1 MLTDGHNTMKKQIKY
16 CDNITYNLEKYKN
29 EHRKKFTKVLMLID
43 GHNTMKKQKKKNNNT
58 KFAN

>member
-43 GHNTMKKQKKKNNNT
+43 GHNTMKKQKKK
-58 KFAN
+58 KY